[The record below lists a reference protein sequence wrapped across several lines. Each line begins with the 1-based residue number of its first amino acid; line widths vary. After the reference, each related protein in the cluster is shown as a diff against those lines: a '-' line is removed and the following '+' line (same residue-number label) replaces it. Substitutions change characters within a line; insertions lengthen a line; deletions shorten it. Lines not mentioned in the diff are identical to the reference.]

1 MLKTA
6 FEVGLT
12 VLMVQGG
19 RGGAEL
25 KLGLLCSVI
34 PYVFIERS
42 LHVRPSRDGRLLPS
56 QSLHSVGREAMRQK
70 LLMSAKKRKPGK
82 GVESDGNVV
91 LDDFQGRVV

>member
-1 MLKTA
+1 
-6 FEVGLT
+6 
-12 VLMVQGG
+12 MVQGG

-42 LHVRPSRDGRLLPS
+42 LHARPSGDGGPLPS
-56 QSLHSVGREAMRQK
+56 QSLRSLGREAMRQK
-70 LLMSAKKRKPGK
+70 LLMSAKKKKPGK
-82 GVESDGNVV
+82 DVESNGNAV